1 MDLLNE
7 IKLIKDNNNKND
19 KLLELEDL
27 VEYREVTYQEDLQ
40 DIIDSLIEI
49 AIYEEDAE
57 IQANALSLAVSLL
70 TYGNKKI
77 KLNLDKLINNI
88 NFIDDISIESVICII
103 GFSNN
108 DKYLG
113 TLKKFKGIKNVDRAV
128 DDAINELNYSIKID
142 SK

>member
-7 IKLIKDNNNKND
+7 IKLIKDNNNKNN

-57 IQANALSLAVSLL
+57 IQANALSLAVSIL
-70 TYGNKKI
+70 TYGDKKI

-88 NFIDDISIESVICII
+88 NSIDDISIESVICII

-108 DKYLG
+108 AKYLDV
-113 TLKKFKGIKNVDRAV
+113 LKKFKGIKGIDRAV
-128 DDAINELNYSIKID
+128 DDAINELLHS
-142 SK
+142 STRE

>member
-1 MDLLNE
+1 VDLLNE
-7 IKLIKDNNNKND
+7 IKLIKYNNNKND

-88 NFIDDISIESVICII
+88 NSIDDISIESVICII

-113 TLKKFKGIKNVDRAV
+113 ILKKFKGIKNVDRAV